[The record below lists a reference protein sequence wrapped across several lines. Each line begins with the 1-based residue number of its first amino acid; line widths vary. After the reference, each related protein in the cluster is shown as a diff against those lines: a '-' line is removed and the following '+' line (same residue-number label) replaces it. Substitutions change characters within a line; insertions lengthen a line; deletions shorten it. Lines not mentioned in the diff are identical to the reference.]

1 LFCTIPKKCKSH
13 QCEKCQKYYANERTL
28 QSHSCEEEPIKV
40 AEDTTAQVD
49 RGIKVIKLDKNKINH
64 QPAKCFDC
72 GNLIQCY
79 GLLKS
84 HQTVPNSCGACVQ
97 KFNTTCQLL
106 RHTCAGIPEKSLN
119 ISSSNVPPSPAEKR
133 IRIKTEPGLIPAI
146 PQAPVVILKN
156 VNDSNIPEIIDDES
170 PTRSGSKKKLSK

>member
-1 LFCTIPKKCKSH
+1 M
-13 QCEKCQKYYANERTL
+13 
-28 QSHSCEEEPIKV
+28 
-40 AEDTTAQVD
+40 
-49 RGIKVIKLDKNKINH
+49 
-64 QPAKCFDC
+64 
-72 GNLIQCY
+72 
-79 GLLKS
+79 
-84 HQTVPNSCGACVQ
+84 PNSCGACVQ

-119 ISSSNVPPSPAEKR
+119 ISSGNVPPSPAEKR

>member
-1 LFCTIPKKCKSH
+1 M
-13 QCEKCQKYYANERTL
+13 
-28 QSHSCEEEPIKV
+28 
-40 AEDTTAQVD
+40 
-49 RGIKVIKLDKNKINH
+49 
-64 QPAKCFDC
+64 
-72 GNLIQCY
+72 
-79 GLLKS
+79 
-84 HQTVPNSCGACVQ
+84 Q

-119 ISSSNVPPSPAEKR
+119 ISSNVPQSPAEKR